1 MMESN
6 WSIVMEAG
14 SLCEVNVVM
23 YLYGLGGVYESAV
36 TVDDKQPHQ
45 HLVSFIDM
53 TIMFL

>member
-1 MMESN
+1 MESN